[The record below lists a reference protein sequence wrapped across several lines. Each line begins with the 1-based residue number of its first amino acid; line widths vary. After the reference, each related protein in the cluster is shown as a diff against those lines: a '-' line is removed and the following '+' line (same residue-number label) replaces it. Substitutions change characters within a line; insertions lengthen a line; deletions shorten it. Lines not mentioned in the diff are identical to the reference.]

1 MVLCALV
8 LVALF
13 FPFTFWMHGELN
25 ARGAKAWGF
34 FFRKKMFEVEK
45 TFGDDEDVE
54 SFSASP
60 AASAP
65 VANATAEEDNSTQNG
80 ERNNASQEPPETFRA
95 DADAA
100 VGFDGTEGKK
110 EKRSLTETEFWSIL
124 LTPEFDAKA
133 WWAVKKLLVGL
144 CRLCHLKFI
153 NCFVEGIRTDYARM
167 GELASLNAFLKS
179 YPYIGD
185 WDFRMDWTQDHEL
198 RGEGH
203 VRLRVNLCRF
213 IGLLMIILFYG
224 GIVLFSFWRRRAH
237 VLKTNELPELG
248 WIRTKIVKMM
258 AEE

>member
-34 FFRKKMFEVEK
+34 IFKKKLFEVEK
-45 TFGDDEDVE
+45 AFGEEDDTE
-54 SFSASP
+54 SFSASL
-60 AASAP
+60 AASAMA
-65 VANATAEEDNSTQNG
+65 VGESASQN
-80 ERNNASQEPPETFRA
+80 EVQNNVVQEPPETFRA

-100 VGFDGTEGKK
+100 LGFDGTEGKK

-144 CRLCHLKFI
+144 CRLCHLKFM

-203 VRLRVNLCRF
+203 VRLRVNLCRL
-213 IGLLMIILFYG
+213 IGLLLIILFYG